1 MATDTVNPAS
11 RTVFIDSKVNHALSV
26 EIDRL
31 ITIEALVSGLNAL
44 AVSEENFEIARLC
57 DVIRERL
64 AVVSNDLDLIALG
77 RVEEFQP

>member
-64 AVVSNDLDLIALG
+64 AVVCNDLDLIALG

>member
-1 MATDTVNPAS
+1 MATDTVNPS
-11 RTVFIDSKVNHALSV
+11 SPCVFIDSKVNHALSV

-31 ITIEALVSGLNAL
+31 ITIEALVAGLNAL
-44 AVSEENFEIARLC
+44 AVSEENFEISRLC

-64 AVVSNDLDLIALG
+64 SAVSNNLDLIALG